1 MDTRVE
7 FPKEF
12 QKESGPVAPEGNAD
26 GDDILLRALLEMAA
40 SAEHNH
46 ERADHELDGDE
57 QARDAA

>member
-7 FPKEF
+7 FPDEF
-12 QKESGPVAPEGNAD
+12 QKEKGPVASEGNA
-26 GDDILLRALLEMAA
+26 GRDDILLRALLEMAA
-40 SAEHNH
+40 SAERNH